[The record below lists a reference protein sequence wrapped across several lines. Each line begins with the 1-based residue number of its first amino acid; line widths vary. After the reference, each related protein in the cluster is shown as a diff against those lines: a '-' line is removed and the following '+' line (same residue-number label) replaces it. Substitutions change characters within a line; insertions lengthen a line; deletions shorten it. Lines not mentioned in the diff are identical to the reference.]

1 KTGNIQLRISR
12 EPINTYRILSLN
24 EEKMLL
30 YLTHAKESDMA
41 ALVHREDNPKLIDD
55 AISTFDKLWETGI
68 DVLDLV
74 KKMLEKQK
82 S

>member
-1 KTGNIQLRISR
+1 
-12 EPINTYRILSLN
+12 
-24 EEKMLL
+24 MLL